1 MSVRKRTC
9 PQQMGDAAAVKDVD
23 KLGKIGERPRQPVDL
38 INNDH
43 VDLACLDIGTIGSL
57 LFSQAEQPTSGEA
70 KVVGGANSQIDDVF
84 FSGSRGA
91 FAVQPSRPATAA
103 SDASMSGR

>member
-1 MSVRKRTC
+1 MSVRKPTC
-9 PQQMGDAAAVKDVD
+9 PQQMGDAAAVNVD

-70 KVVGGANSQIDDVF
+70 KVVGGGNSQIDDVF
-84 FSGSRGA
+84 FAEAEQADGADSRTMLLRTGED
-91 FAVQPSRPATAA
+91 PDRW
-103 SDASMSGR
+103 